1 MQMPVLALQLL
12 KKFGPYLGIAI
23 LCGLLYI
30 EHLKLQTADAEIAT
44 LTSANHQFVLDN
56 KAQNNSIKKAH
67 ADFEIL
73 QKQAED
79 LQAKINSESR
89 HVSVQTKHILAHPPN
104 GTCNQLMGW
113 MAQKLGG
120 LR

>member
-1 MQMPVLALQLL
+1 MPVLALQLL
-12 KKFGPYLGIAI
+12 KKFGPYLGIAV
-23 LCGLLYI
+23 LCALLYI

-44 LTSANHQFVLDN
+44 LTSANHQYELDT
-56 KAQNNSIKKAH
+56 KAQDASITKAH
-67 ADFEIL
+67 ADLEIL

-104 GTCNQLMGW
+104 GNCDHLMGW

-120 LR
+120 LK

>member
-1 MQMPVLALQLL
+1 MPVLALQLL

-44 LTSANHQFVLDN
+44 LTSANHQYELYT
-56 KAQNNSIKKAH
+56 KAQDASIQKAH
-67 ADFEIL
+67 ADLEIL
-73 QKQAED
+73 QRQAEV
-79 LQAKINSESR
+79 LQARIDSDSR
-89 HVSVQTKHILAHPPN
+89 RVAIHTKKILAHPPKGN
-104 GTCNQLMGW
+104 CDHLMGW
-113 MAQKLGG
+113 MAQKLSG